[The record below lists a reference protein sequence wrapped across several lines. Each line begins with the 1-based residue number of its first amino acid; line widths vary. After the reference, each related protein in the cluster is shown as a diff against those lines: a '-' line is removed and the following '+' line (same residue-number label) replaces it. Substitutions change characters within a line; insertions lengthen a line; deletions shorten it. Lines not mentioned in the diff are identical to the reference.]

1 LWNAFTLI
9 ELLVVIAIIA
19 ILAGMLLPAL
29 AAAREKA
36 RRATC
41 VNNLNQFGKAIES
54 YIGDYSG
61 YYPCLPAYG
70 KNSGGYWGYAAR
82 NPVTGVTQAVETAN
96 WRSDIGLQSAEKEYE
111 SIHGVIACSWATGYD
126 MTARTVSNT
135 TADRPGGQL
144 NMEPV
149 GAGMLSTSGY
159 MPDLKVYWCPTG
171 ADMDIHGSGGK
182 VASTGYNTL
191 TGGYGHRYSISSGDY
206 KTSNAYTTIVNCTSN
221 APRLLRNAGGAGL
234 SETQLLL
241 FGDYGTART
250 GAMSAGFSAGSWCYV
265 GDTSANNLDYGGRGM
280 VLAGSYAY
288 RNQPVAGRWPS
299 PFPPTNT
306 QPWYLYGVNTK
317 PYPASVREYFVPFFK
332 TAKQQGERSL
342 MSDRFGK
349 PSEGRVY
356 PGDGILAHR
365 DGYNVL
371 YGDYHAAWYG
381 DPQQK
386 IIWMDRPT
394 LSAGGNYAPFG
405 SDYLHGYDYNNTG
418 TQMLGVEF
426 MHRFDIAAG
435 IDVGV
440 VAKYDHVQ

>member
-1 LWNAFTLI
+1 
-9 ELLVVIAIIA
+9 
-19 ILAGMLLPAL
+19 
-29 AAAREKA
+29 
-36 RRATC
+36 
-41 VNNLNQFGKAIES
+41 
-54 YIGDYSG
+54 
-61 YYPCLPAYG
+61 
-70 KNSGGYWGYAAR
+70 
-82 NPVTGVTQAVETAN
+82 
-96 WRSDIGLQSAEKEYE
+96 
-111 SIHGVIACSWATGYD
+111 
-126 MTARTVSNT
+126 
-135 TADRPGGQL
+135 
-144 NMEPV
+144 
-149 GAGMLSTSGY
+149 
-159 MPDLKVYWCPTG
+159 
-171 ADMDIHGSGGK
+171 
-182 VASTGYNTL
+182 
-191 TGGYGHRYSISSGDY
+191 
-206 KTSNAYTTIVNCTSN
+206 
-221 APRLLRNAGGAGL
+221 LLRNAGGAGL

-386 IIWMDRPT
+386 IACGAVIGWNGSSYDGWAVQAGAAHLPYSFDGLQGT
-394 LSAGGNYAPFG
+394 YIGGN
-405 SDYLHGYDYNNTG
+405 SL
-418 TQMLGVEF
+418 TQGRLVWHF
-426 MHRFDIAAG
+426 FDEAAG

-440 VAKYDHVQ
+440 DASIVSRWP